1 MFDLEQSIADWR
13 RQMLA
18 AGIETPVPLEE
29 LEIHLREGIGRQM
42 RSGLDIQKAFE
53 AATRQIG
60 QARALRSEFE
70 KNDVSIGAHDVSI
83 GARFVELT
91 GIAWG
96 VIAGLFSLW
105 TLFFLFTIHEVNWVG
120 RMLGLIAI
128 ASTVLSWRYG
138 YRVLPVIRHR
148 HVRTMIGFAGCVA
161 SILWMGTFVKLI
173 LPSLVVLPTKVDTS
187 PARLMVSFLWAWTVA
202 ATLAS
207 TAHGLKKVA
216 SRQDRPAIS

>member
-1 MFDLEQSIADWR
+1 MFDLEQSITEWR

-18 AGIETPVPLEE
+18 ADIQSPVPLEE
-29 LEIHLREGIGRQM
+29 LEIHLREELERQM
-42 RSGLDIQKAFE
+42 RSGLDVQKAFE

-70 KNDVSIGAHDVSI
+70 KNDVSI

-202 ATLAS
+202 AILAS

-216 SRQDRPAIS
+216 SRLDRPAVS

>member
-1 MFDLEQSIADWR
+1 MFDLEKAIADWQ
-13 RQMLA
+13 RQMMA
-18 AGIETPVPLEE
+18 AGIKTPVPLEE
-29 LEIHLREGIGRQM
+29 LEIHLREEIERQM
-42 RSGLDIQKAFE
+42 RSGLDVQKAFE

-60 QARALRSEFE
+60 QARALRSEFG
-70 KNDVSIGAHDVSI
+70 KNDVSI

-120 RMLGLIAI
+120 RMLGLVAI

-148 HVRTMIGFAGCVA
+148 HVRTLMGFAGCIV

-173 LPSLVVLPTKVDTS
+173 LPSLVVLPTKTDTS
-187 PARLMVSFLWAWTVA
+187 PAWLMVSFLWAWTVA

-216 SRQDRPAIS
+216 SRKDQPAVS

>member
-1 MFDLEQSIADWR
+1 MFDLEQSIAEWR

-18 AGIETPVPLEE
+18 AGIQSPVPLEE
-29 LEIHLREGIGRQM
+29 LESHLREELERQM
-42 RSGLDIQKAFE
+42 RSDLDVQKAFE

-60 QARALRSEFE
+60 QARALRSEFG
-70 KNDVSIGAHDVSI
+70 KNDISI

-96 VIAGLFSLW
+96 VIASLFSLW
-105 TLFFLFTIHEVNWVG
+105 ILLLLFIIHEVNWVG
-120 RMLGLIAI
+120 RMLGLVAI
-128 ASTVLSWRYG
+128 ATTALSWRYG
-138 YRVLPVIRHR
+138 CRVLPVIRHR
-148 HVRTMIGFAGCVA
+148 HVRTMIGFACCVA
-161 SILWMGTFVKLI
+161 SILWMGTFAKLI

-187 PARLMVSFLWAWTVA
+187 PARLMVSFIWAWTVA

-216 SRQDRPAIS
+216 SRQDRPAVS

>member
-1 MFDLEQSIADWR
+1 MFNFEQAIVEWR

-18 AGIETPVPLEE
+18 AGIQTPVPLEE
-29 LEIHLREGIGRQM
+29 LEIHLREDIAQQT
-42 RSGLDIQKAFE
+42 RSGLDVQKAFE

-60 QARALRSEFE
+60 QAPALRSEFE
-70 KNDVSIGAHDVSI
+70 KNDVSI

-96 VIAGLFSLW
+96 VIAGAFSLW
-105 TLFFLFTIHEVNWVG
+105 TLFFLFTSHEVNWVG
-120 RMLGLIAI
+120 RMLGLVAI
-128 ASTVLSWRYG
+128 ASTGLSWRYG

-148 HVRTMIGFAGCVA
+148 HVRTLMGFAGCIV

-173 LPSLVVLPTKVDTS
+173 LPSLVVLPTKADTS

-216 SRQDRPAIS
+216 SRKDQPAVS

>member
-1 MFDLEQSIADWR
+1 MFNLEPSIADWR

-18 AGIETPVPLEE
+18 AGIKTPVPLEE
-29 LEIHLREGIGRQM
+29 LESHLREEIERQM
-42 RSGLDIQKAFE
+42 RSGLDVQKAFE

-60 QARALRSEFE
+60 QARALRSEFG
-70 KNDVSIGAHDVSI
+70 KNDVSI

-96 VIAGLFSLW
+96 MIAGLFSLW
-105 TLFFLFTIHEVNWVG
+105 ILLLLFTIHEVNWVG
-120 RMLGLIAI
+120 RMQGLVAI

-148 HVRTMIGFAGCVA
+148 QVRTLMGFACCIV

-173 LPSLVVLPTKVDTS
+173 LPSLVVLPTKADTS

-216 SRQDRPAIS
+216 SRQDQPVVS

>member
-1 MFDLEQSIADWR
+1 MFNLEPSIADWR

-18 AGIETPVPLEE
+18 AGIKTPVPLEE
-29 LEIHLREGIGRQM
+29 LESHLREEIERQM
-42 RSGLDIQKAFE
+42 RSGLDEKKAFE

-70 KNDVSIGAHDVSI
+70 KNDVSI

-120 RMLGLIAI
+120 RMLGLVAI
-128 ASTVLSWRYG
+128 ASTGLSWRYG

-148 HVRTMIGFAGCVA
+148 HVRTLMGFAGCIV

-173 LPSLVVLPTKVDTS
+173 LPSLVVLPTKADTS

-216 SRQDRPAIS
+216 SRKDQPAVS